1 MAITKENIKLYLR
14 INYDNEDS
22 LIEELIENAKTLI
35 EESTGVKYVE
45 GDKTYEL
52 LIKFLVQH
60 YYDNRSSISEKAV
73 NEVPYTITGLMRK
86 IGVRGAKNEQG

>member
-14 INYDNEDS
+14 IDYDKEDS
-22 LIEELIENAKTLI
+22 LIEELIENAQTLI
-35 EESTGVKYVE
+35 EESTGVKYVD

-73 NEVPYTITGLMRK
+73 NEVPYTITELMRK